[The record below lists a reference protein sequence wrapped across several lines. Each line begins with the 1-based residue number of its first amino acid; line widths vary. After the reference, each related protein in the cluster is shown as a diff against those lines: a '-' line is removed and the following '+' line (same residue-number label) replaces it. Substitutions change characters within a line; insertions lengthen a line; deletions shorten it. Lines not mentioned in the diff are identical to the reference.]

1 MRRSYN
7 NDTFKVST
15 PLWNDKFQLPDGSYS
30 VSVIQDY
37 FEYIK
42 KKLNEEKKNPSIRI
56 YINKIENQMKFKIK
70 IE

>member
-7 NDTFKVST
+7 NDTFKAST

-42 KKLNEEKKNPSIRI
+42 RKLNEEKKII
-56 YINKIENQMKFKIK
+56 HQ
-70 IE
+70 